1 MKSILKHRL
10 MTAACACLLTGAA
23 GPLSAASVFSQC
35 PGDNNADSIPDVV
48 DPNHPNAVCMHLSG
62 GDGYVTMA
70 DGKELYMFG
79 FADLTGTPDADAVT
93 AGALA
98 AAFPAPKIVLE
109 EDQEFYLT
117 LTNVGMLVRPDL
129 FDPHTVHFHGFPN
142 ASAIFDGLPDTAV
155 SINMGASLTYYYNIR
170 EPGTYMYHCH
180 VEATEHMQMGMLG
193 NLYVKPAQNKVAPG
207 TNLNGHIH
215 QAGDQYV
222 YNDGDGS
229 THYDTEVAIQIGS
242 FDGAFHDASETVQPL
257 PFAEMWDNY
266 PMLNG
271 RGYPDTIN
279 PDPLPAPASGANGG
293 IQSQPETALV
303 EATVGEKVLL
313 RVSNLNVTQFYSLT
327 LLGIPMEIVGMGA
340 KQLKSLSAN
349 GKKTYYHTNNI
360 TLGGGEAIDV
370 LLDTADVT
378 PGTYFLYSS
387 NLNYLS
393 NDQEDFGGMMTEIR
407 ISAP

>member
-1 MKSILKHRL
+1 MNPKFKRTL

-35 PGDNNADSIPDVV
+35 PGDNDADSVPDVANPDV
-48 DPNHPNAVCMHLSG
+48 VCMHLTG
-62 GDGYVTMA
+62 GDGFVTMA

-79 FADLTGTPDADAVT
+79 FADLTGTKDDKVISDGT
-93 AGALA
+93 LA
-98 AAFPAPKIVLE
+98 ANFPAPNIVLE
-109 EDQEFYLT
+109 EGQEFYLT
-117 LTNVGMLVRPDL
+117 LTNVGMLIRPDL

-142 ASAIFDGLPDTAV
+142 ASAIFDGLPDTTI
-155 SINMGASLTYYYNIR
+155 SINMGASLSYYYNLR
-170 EPGTYMYHCH
+170 DPGTYMYHCH

-193 NLYVKPAQNKVAPG
+193 NLYVKAGQNKTTPG
-207 TNLNGHIH
+207 TNLNGYVH
-215 QAGDQYV
+215 QSGDTYA

-229 THYDTEVAIQIGS
+229 TRYDVEAALQIGS

-271 RGYPDTIN
+271 RGYPDTVELN
-279 PDPLPAPASGANGG
+279 PLPAPAGNGG
-293 IQSQPETALV
+293 IQSQPVTSLV
-303 EATVGEKVLL
+303 QADVGDKVLL
-313 RVSNLNVTQFYSLT
+313 RISNLNVTNFYSLT
-327 LLGIPMEIVGMGA
+327 LLGMPMEVVGMGA
-340 KQLKSLSAN
+340 KQLKSRASN
-349 GKKTYYHTNNI
+349 GKKSYYQTNNI

-370 LLDTADVT
+370 LLDTSGVE

-387 NLNYLS
+387 NLNFLS